1 MSEII
6 TLNGNLTADPT
17 LRHSRAGVPVA
28 SFTIASNRRRFDAQT
43 GNWTDQRAVFHR
55 VVCFK
60 KLADH
65 VAASLRR
72 GATVSVTGEF
82 TDDSFTPEGT
92 DQPVRRIQLVASDV
106 AVSLRFTTV
115 TVSRPQHAEQINLD
129 ELTTDQPARQGSTA
143 QHADESTA
151 A

>member
-1 MSEII
+1 MSETI

-17 LRHSRAGVPVA
+17 LRHSRAGVAVA
-28 SFTIASNRRRFDAQT
+28 SFTIASNRRRFDAQS
-43 GNWTDQRAVFHR
+43 GSWTDQRAVFHR

-65 VAASLRR
+65 VAASLHR

-82 TDDSFTPEGT
+82 TDDSFTPDGA
-92 DQPVRRIQLVASDV
+92 DQPVRRIQLVANDV

-115 TVSRPQHAEQINLD
+115 TISRSQRAEQVSVD
-129 ELTTDQPARQGSTA
+129 EMTTDQSAGQGSTA
-143 QHADESTA
+143 PQADEPA
-151 A
+151 AA

>member
-1 MSEII
+1 MSEIV

-43 GNWTDQRAVFHR
+43 GSWTDQRAVFHR

-65 VAASLRR
+65 VAASLTK

-82 TDDSFTPEGT
+82 TDDSFTPEGS

-115 TVSRPQHAEQINLD
+115 TVRRSQRAEEVYVD
-129 ELTTDQPARQGSTA
+129 ELTTDHSTGDGTTA
-143 QHADESTA
+143 EQAHETTA